1 MAASVRRLNHVAF
14 QIARGD
20 RLPSTLTDRFK
31 FDLFASRT
39 TESVRQLAFRKGAAV
54 FLVNELQRAVPPV
67 SDGTEYLPDLLY
79 DAPVSHVV
87 NTACNAC
94 FEVDD
99 VEGSCERLQEQ
110 GCHLLVPPLEVEDQR
125 GKVVYCVVK
134 SIVGNV
140 RHTLLDRT
148 RYTGDFLPGFQSI
161 SSEVTKEDSAGTFFD
176 HITYASPRK
185 STGQVLR
192 WYEKKFGF
200 KRFLINRHDSADDG
214 FVINGDGMGLRLT
227 AMQYWQ
233 CSKVSLTLPS
243 VEKDEPDC
251 KFVVAESLP
260 DQGKNQ
266 VDTFLEHH
274 QGAGI
279 QHIALYTNDILCTS
293 RILMESGVQFVSP
306 PPTYYS
312 QFEKAQEIQMAG
324 YDPCLLSKFGILL
337 DTEVEEHAKNVFQV
351 GSQNVKDTQRHLLQ
365 IFTKPLFSENTFFL
379 ELIQRRGAS
388 GFGEGNIRALW
399 RSVQAYMDSRELAEH
414 SR

>member
-31 FDLFASRT
+31 FDLFASRMT
-39 TESVRQLAFRKGAAV
+39 DSVRQLAFRKGAAV
-54 FLVNELQRAVPPV
+54 FLVNELQQN
-67 SDGTEYLPDLLY
+67 LPDLLY
-79 DAPVSHVV
+79 DAPVPHAV

-94 FEVDD
+94 FEVDN
-99 VEGSCERLQEQ
+99 VEGSCKRLQEN
-110 GCHLLVPPLEVEDQR
+110 GCHVLVPPLEVEDQR

-161 SSEVTKEDSAGTFFD
+161 SSEETKKEDSAGTFFD

-185 STGQVLR
+185 MLMLLYSKNLLL
-192 WYEKKFGF
+192 Y
-200 KRFLINRHDSADDG
+200 LLCRHDSADDG

-260 DQGKNQ
+260 EQGKNQ

-312 QFEKAQEIQMAG
+312 QFEKAQEIQTAG
-324 YDPCLLSKFGILL
+324 YDPHLLSKFGILL
-337 DTEVEEHAKNVFQV
+337 DTEEEHAKNV
-351 GSQNVKDTQRHLLQ
+351 HLLQ
-365 IFTKPLFSENTFFL
+365 IFTKPIFPENTFFL